1 MLVIDPSSIW
11 TTTPRRVG
19 ALAALVLLTGAGC
32 LSTPDALAPC
42 DGWESSRAI
51 CGLTNPEDLAWLPG
65 GEWVV
70 ASEMARLDPG
80 SEAMPDPPGRITAI
94 RARDRALRPLFPAE
108 WASEAPA
115 SSGWGDAACPG
126 PPDPARLQPHGLDVR
141 RTGSGAGAL
150 AVVNHGGREAVELF
164 EIVDADTDAPRLAW
178 RGCVPMPED
187 AMTNDVAW
195 LPDGGFVVT
204 KFMPA
209 IEGVGPKAIW
219 SILKVSVGAR
229 TGGVLRWK
237 PGGAVVPVAGSEGS
251 APNGIAASPDGR
263 TLWVAAWGG
272 EAVYQLR
279 LDGTRAHERVEIPV
293 DTHPDNLTWSESL
306 GLVVAGQDPGP
317 TKALGCGRLRE
328 GGCDIGYAVYAID
341 PHTLEARRVA
351 AGRGAASVA
360 LEVGDELFVGVF
372 AGDAIE
378 RVALPR

>member
-126 PPDPARLQPHGLDVR
+126 PPDPARLQPRSRRAQDGLRGR
-141 RTGSGAGAL
+141 RAL

-164 EIVDADTDAPRLAW
+164 EIVDADTDRRVWHGGAACRCRGRDDERRRLA
-178 RGCVPMPED
+178 
-187 AMTNDVAW
+187 
-195 LPDGGFVVT
+195 
-204 KFMPA
+204 
-209 IEGVGPKAIW
+209 
-219 SILKVSVGAR
+219 AR
-229 TGGVLRWK
+229 R
-237 PGGAVVPVAGSEGS
+237 
-251 APNGIAASPDGR
+251 
-263 TLWVAAWGG
+263 
-272 EAVYQLR
+272 
-279 LDGTRAHERVEIPV
+279 
-293 DTHPDNLTWSESL
+293 
-306 GLVVAGQDPGP
+306 
-317 TKALGCGRLRE
+317 RLRR
-328 GGCDIGYAVYAID
+328 
-341 PHTLEARRVA
+341 H
-351 AGRGAASVA
+351 
-360 LEVGDELFVGVF
+360 EVH
-372 AGDAIE
+372 AGD
-378 RVALPR
+378 RGSGRRRSGRSSR